1 VTVANKAACQLAAN
15 ITQTNKAN
23 FRHDFAAVRRRFKGN
38 LMGRLGTD
46 RASPQLNIFPA
57 LQNFF
62 GKIPRLMANVYPF
75 CA

>member
-1 VTVANKAACQLAAN
+1 
-15 ITQTNKAN
+15 
-23 FRHDFAAVRRRFKGN
+23 
-38 LMGRLGTD
+38 MGRLGTD